1 MTRAEIPILCP
12 PRELTTASE
21 DAFDA
26 LAAPHLEGT
35 APGLVIDLS
44 EVSFITSAGLGRL
57 VSLGQRMDARGAAV
71 ALAGGRQSVVKLIR
85 TVGLDSVMP
94 HYPTVTE
101 AVEFVQ
107 DESRP

>member
-1 MTRAEIPILCP
+1 MTAPDIPILQP
-12 PRELTTASE
+12 PPELTAASE

-26 LAAPHLEGT
+26 LAAPHLTGA

-57 VSLGQRMDARGAAV
+57 VYVGRTLDERGATV
-71 ALAGGRQSVVKLIR
+71 ALAGGTRSVVKLIR

-94 HYPTVTE
+94 HFHTVEE

-107 DESRP
+107 DRSDP

>member
-1 MTRAEIPILCP
+1 MTGAEIPVLCP
-12 PRELTTASE
+12 PREFTAASE

-26 LAAPHLEGT
+26 PAAPHLEGT
-35 APGLVIDLS
+35 APGLVSDLS

-71 ALAGGRQSVVKLIR
+71 ALAGGRQSV
-85 TVGLDSVMP
+85 
-94 HYPTVTE
+94 
-101 AVEFVQ
+101 EFVQ